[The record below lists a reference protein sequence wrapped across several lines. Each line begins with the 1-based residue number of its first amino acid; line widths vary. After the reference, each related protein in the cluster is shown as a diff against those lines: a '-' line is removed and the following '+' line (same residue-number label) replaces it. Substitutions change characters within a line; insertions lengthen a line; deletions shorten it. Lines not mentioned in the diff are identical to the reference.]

1 MNQLTFSRLKP
12 FLDRS
17 RSYRKGFVYAVSLL
31 LIVNSLAATA
41 LSVTAQSSLKS
52 KPSSTQMRS
61 QSAVAVSLPNYPLK
75 EGVHLFGRSRLPGQ
89 VQTEYLVFKMSRN
102 RVVGA
107 FFMPSSSF
115 DCFLGTKEASKL
127 KLTVVE
133 SYEQQ
138 AFEHSINLN
147 QYYPIQQ
154 ISHNDLRIVD
164 ACAAHSSRTA
174 QEH

>member
-1 MNQLTFSRLKP
+1 
-12 FLDRS
+12 
-17 RSYRKGFVYAVSLL
+17 
-31 LIVNSLAATA
+31 
-41 LSVTAQSSLKS
+41 
-52 KPSSTQMRS
+52 
-61 QSAVAVSLPNYPLK
+61 
-75 EGVHLFGRSRLPGQ
+75 
-89 VQTEYLVFKMSRN
+89 MSRN

-154 ISHNDLRIVD
+154 ISNNDLRIVD
-164 ACAAHSSRTA
+164 ACAAHSSHTA